1 MTELI
6 FRNVDTSPHD
16 PVEGWPLEAIQAA
29 LERGGLKHWRRL
41 AAAIKAAPWGP
52 VARDVEEVLT
62 YSRPYGVAKT
72 MELVIEQARRGAE
85 TAERMAVVTEIQQLI
100 EESGLSRAAFASHI
114 GTSTS
119 RLSTYA
125 TGKVVP
131 SAALL
136 VRMRSVAEAE
146 SGSVHAANGFVSLA
160 GSWRGHVKI
169 GDDFD

>member
-6 FRNVDTSPHD
+6 FRNVDVSPHE
-16 PVEGWPLEAIQAA
+16 PVEAWPLEAIQTA
-29 LERGGLKHWRRL
+29 LERGSLKHWRRL

-72 MELVIEQARRGAE
+72 MERVIEQARRDTE
-85 TAERMAVVTEIQQLI
+85 TAERMAVATEIQRLI
-100 EESGLSRAAFASHI
+100 ENSGLSRAAFASQI

-131 SAALL
+131 SAALV
-136 VRMRSVAEAE
+136 VRMRSVAERE
-146 SGSVHAANGFVSLA
+146 SGSVNAANGFVSLA
-160 GSWRGHVKI
+160 GSWRGRVKI